1 MTETNKQTYDI
12 VKQVLDK
19 CREDANLASDAC
31 REDIARMIADD
42 MDTYINRLI
51 ELIVSPCGIPDR
63 S

>member
-19 CREDANLASDAC
+19 CKSDVNFAGDAC

-42 MDTYINRLI
+42 VDVYINRLI

>member
-1 MTETNKQTYDI
+1 MSETDKQTYNI
-12 VKQVLDK
+12 VKQTLDR
-19 CREDANLASDAC
+19 CRSDANLASEAC

-42 MDTYINRLI
+42 VDTYINRLI

>member
-19 CREDANLASDAC
+19 CKSDVNFASDAC

-42 MDTYINRLI
+42 VDVYINRLI

>member
-1 MTETNKQTYDI
+1 MTESDKQTYHI

-19 CREDANLASDAC
+19 CREDANLASEAC
-31 REDIARMIADD
+31 REDIARMITEE

>member
-1 MTETNKQTYDI
+1 MTESDKQTYHI

-19 CREDANLASDAC
+19 CREDVNLASEAC
-31 REDIARMIADD
+31 REDIARMITEEV
-42 MDTYINRLI
+42 DTYINRLI